1 MPMVN
6 IMSIIG
12 VIIALGILAF
22 LVLALVYLISPQKL
36 DSFLR
41 GIGVHRGIGIF
52 TAKNVF
58 MVLSRLAG
66 VMILLGVLTIAMV
79 LFQSWPRGW
88 LIPAAQELVM
98 AVILFVVSYWGSRS
112 KSNDGRPGTSR

>member
-12 VIIALGILAF
+12 VIIALGILLF

-36 DSFLR
+36 DRFLR
-41 GIGVHRGIGIF
+41 NIGFRRGIGIF
-52 TAKNVF
+52 TAQNVF
-58 MVLSRLAG
+58 LVLSRLAG
-66 VMILLGVLTIAMV
+66 IMILLGVLTIAMV
-79 LFQSWPRGW
+79 LLQSWPRGW

-98 AVILFVVSYWGSRS
+98 AIILFAVSYWGSKS
-112 KSNDGRPGTSR
+112 KANDGRPGTHR

>member
-41 GIGVHRGIGIF
+41 GIGVHRGIGVF

-98 AVILFVVSYWGSRS
+98 AVILFVVSYWGGRS
-112 KSNDGRPGTSR
+112 KSTGGRPGTSR

>member
-41 GIGVHRGIGIF
+41 GIGVHRGIGVF

-58 MVLSRLAG
+58 TVLSRLAG
-66 VMILLGVLTIAMV
+66 VMILLGALTIAMV

-98 AVILFVVSYWGSRS
+98 AVILFAVSYWGSRS
-112 KSNDGRPGTSR
+112 KTNGGRPGASR

>member
-12 VIIALGILAF
+12 VIIAVGILLF

-36 DSFLR
+36 DGFLH
-41 GIGVHRGIGIF
+41 GVGVHRGIGIF

-58 MVLSRLAG
+58 LVLSRLAG

-79 LFQSWPRGW
+79 LLQSWPRGW
-88 LIPAAQELVM
+88 LIPAAQELIM
-98 AVILFVVSYWGSRS
+98 AIILFAVSYWGRKS
-112 KSNDGRPGTSR
+112 KANDGKPGAHR

>member
-12 VIIALGILAF
+12 VIIALGILGF

-41 GIGVHRGIGIF
+41 GIGVHRGIGVF

-98 AVILFVVSYWGSRS
+98 AIILFAVSYWGSRS
-112 KSNDGRPGTSR
+112 KTHDGRPGTSR